1 MKRSIYIVFLLVFA
15 LTSCSESEEMNRVL
29 TAADSLLTV
38 QPDSALRYLEAHAR
52 LKGEGSRSQR
62 MRYELLRAT
71 AQNRSNFVFTSD
83 STAQILVEY
92 YDKHGTANERMQAHY
107 LLGRAYHDMQE
118 VPEALKCY
126 QDAVEQAD
134 TMQED
139 CDYYTL
145 SAVYGQMAEIF
156 HQQYLPHDEL
166 WALRQLQKCSS
177 KIKDTLSVIQAYN
190 LKARPYYLMNE
201 TDSVKKI
208 AIESYRLYSKYGYRQ
223 LGTRTIV
230 PLIDILLDEKQYED
244 AYSYMMQYERESGML
259 HTGQLPK
266 GSMYHYEKGRYTL
279 EKNETDSALFHFRN
293 LMGYY
298 NEAAYKGLLAVYQK
312 KGVADSIAKYA
323 ALYVAANDSA
333 RRSTSSEIVHRMSA
347 MYNYS
352 RHQRLAEQ
360 REQEL
365 ADVRRNV
372 AIGIAVLLLAL
383 CLILYINKRYQT
395 KKRMEINALT
405 RNLIAAEKELEKAR
419 RAQSVEKDIEALES
433 LLAAL
438 SREKAQIKKEDLE
451 KAFYE
456 IPIYKTFHHLS
467 VYRLNQIPPTESD
480 WEEMTQQFV
489 HYFPTYSSFINHQN
503 ILSPDQIHYAM
514 LVRLSF
520 SDQEIGIIMNKD
532 RKRINNIKA
541 LINEKFWSEKSAKTL
556 RERLNGQF

>member
-1 MKRSIYIVFLLVFA
+1 MRYAQTILLLLLL
-15 LTSCSESEEMNRVL
+15 LTVSCDDRRLGEVL
-29 TAADSLLTV
+29 TTADSLLAEH
-38 QPDSALRYLEAHAR
+38 PDSALQYLEAHEV
-52 LKGEGSRSQR
+52 LKPEGSRSQR

-92 YDKHGTANERMQAHY
+92 YDKHGSANEKMQAHY

-118 VPEALKCY
+118 VPEALQCY
-126 QDAVEQAD
+126 QDAVELAD

-166 WALRQLQKCSS
+166 WALSQMEHYDS
-177 KIKDTLSVIQAYN
+177 KDGN
-190 LKARPYYLMNE
+190 LFGVLRANELKIRPYFLMGN
-201 TDSVKKI
+201 TDSVISISRK
-208 AIESYRLYSKYGYRQ
+208 AYRHYLENGYETESARC
-223 LGTRTIV
+223 LGT
-230 PLIDILLDEKQYED
+230 LIDILLDQKQNDEAGQYMTFYE
-244 AYSYMMQYERESGML
+244 SK
-259 HTGQLPK
+259 TGFFINGIIPH
-266 GSMYHYEKGRYTL
+266 GHFFHYEKGRYAL
-279 EKNETDSALFHFRN
+279 SRNEKDSALFHFRE
-293 LMGYY
+293 LLGSYD
-298 NEAAYKGLLAVYQK
+298 EAAYKGLFEVYEMENN
-312 KGVADSIAKYA
+312 ADSIAKYA

-360 REQEL
+360 REREL
-365 ADVRRNV
+365 AETRRNA
-372 AIGIAVLLLAL
+372 AIGIVILLLAL
-383 CLILYINKRYQT
+383 CLIAYFNKSYQK

-405 RNLIAAEKELEKAR
+405 RNLIAVEEELEKAR
-419 RAQSVEKDIEALES
+419 KVRSMEKDIETLK
-433 LLAAL
+433 LQLAAL
-438 SREKAQIKKEDLE
+438 NQEKAQIKKEDLE

-456 IPIYKTFHHLS
+456 TPIYKTFHHLS